1 MWQFGWVYR
10 HQAITNFLSQ
20 NRSRFGHFLGT
31 ARLSAS
37 DYIIEGDAHSAAS
50 RKFVIGAFV
59 PRKTTNT
66 KGELHEKTSL
76 NCIGGKWIGFRPR
89 ATF

>member
-1 MWQFGWVYR
+1 MWQLGWVYR
-10 HQAITNFLSQ
+10 YQSITNFLSQ
-20 NRSRFGHFLGT
+20 NRSRFGHFLAT
-31 ARLSAS
+31 ARLPAS

-50 RKFVIGAFV
+50 RKFVKGAFV